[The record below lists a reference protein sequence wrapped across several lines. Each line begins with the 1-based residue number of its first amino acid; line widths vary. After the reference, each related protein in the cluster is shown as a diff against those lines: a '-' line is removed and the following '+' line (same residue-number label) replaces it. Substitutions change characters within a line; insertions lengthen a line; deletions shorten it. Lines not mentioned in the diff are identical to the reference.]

1 MEEVAIARRQVEII
15 NTYGLHLRAA
25 AKFEKLANTFR
36 AEIWVDYRGIRGNG
50 KSILD
55 LVGLTAEC
63 GATLD
68 LEARG
73 LDTPETLAPPWP
85 TSCQLGSTCPTR
97 MLASSRTPKS

>member
-1 MEEVAIARRQVEII
+1 MDEVAIARRRVEIV

-25 AKFEKLANTFR
+25 AKFEKLANSFR

-73 LDTPETLAPPWP
+73 PDALEALAALAPR
-85 TSCQLGSTCPTR
+85 GSQFPHAR
-97 MLASSRTPKS
+97 

>member
-1 MEEVAIARRQVEII
+1 MDEVATARHRVEIA

-25 AKFEKLANTFR
+25 AKFEKLANSFR

-73 LDTPETLAPPWP
+73 PDAEEALSALAD
-85 TSCQLGSTCPTR
+85 
-97 MLASSRTPKS
+97 LAAARFDLPDEDARR

>member
-1 MEEVAIARRQVEII
+1 MDEVAIARLQVEVV

-25 AKFEKLANTFR
+25 ARFEKLARTFR
-36 AEIWVDYRGIRGNG
+36 ADIRVECRGVRGNG

-55 LVGLTAEC
+55 LVRLAAEC

-73 LDTPETLAPPWP
+73 PDAEEALSALADLVAARFNMPDEDA
-85 TSCQLGSTCPTR
+85 R
-97 MLASSRTPKS
+97 R

>member
-1 MEEVAIARRQVEII
+1 MDEVAIARCRVEIV

-25 AKFEKLANTFR
+25 AKFERLANSFR
-36 AEIWVDYRGIRGNG
+36 AEIWVDCRGIRGNG

-68 LEARG
+68 LEAHG
-73 LDTPETLAPPWP
+73 PDAEEALDALADLV
-85 TSCQLGSTCPTR
+85 SAGFHMADEYACR
-97 MLASSRTPKS
+97 

>member
-1 MEEVAIARRQVEII
+1 MDVVESADEAVDQETWAL
-15 NTYGLHLRAA
+15 NSLHYFLRGP
-25 AKFEKLANTFR
+25 LANSFR

-73 LDTPETLAPPWP
+73 PDAQEALAA
-85 TSCQLGSTCPTR
+85 
-97 MLASSRTPKS
+97 LADLVAARFHLIDEDGPG